1 MRAHTELGGGG
12 EWSEAVTI
20 VDKSIWNNG
29 SCSNNPPSTTDE
41 MKEVDTTSNNN
52 PPSTTDV
59 MNNTNSTDGTLEE
72 EEDTKSNNNPPST
85 TDVMNIT
92 NSTDGTLEEEEDT
105 KSNAAIEASMIL
117 KWQCLLVPYLLKF
130 YI

>member
-20 VDKSIWNNG
+20 VESLWNNG
-29 SCSNNPPSTTDE
+29 SCSNNPHSVTDE
-41 MKEVDTTSNNN
+41 MKE
-52 PPSTTDV
+52 
-59 MNNTNSTDGTLEE
+59 G
-72 EEDTKSNNNPPST
+72 EDTRSNNNPPST

-92 NSTDGTLEEEEDT
+92 NSTDGTLKEEEDT
-105 KSNAAIEASMIL
+105 KHNAAIEASMIL